1 MEAESE
7 EKRQQAVCYR
17 DGEEDLLEKQ
27 RLQHVVFYRARDK
40 RLWGIYS

>member
-27 RLQHVVFYRARDK
+27 RHVVFYRARDK